1 VFVGEVVL
9 VVLLLVASRW
19 IDDAE
24 RPGPAPT
31 IDLVGTACSALGLGL
46 LVLGVLTSSS
56 WGWVLPKASPVEPL
70 GFSLSLWLIV
80 AGGVFLWA
88 FVTWQRRRERTGAD
102 PLLHLDLLRVVP
114 LRAGLLGLLSQNLIL
129 MGVFFVVPLYLQLV
143 LGFDALQ
150 TGVRMLPVSITM
162 FLASAAG
169 ARLSTRFPVR
179 TIVRTGLVV
188 ILVAIGVLL
197 ATIEP
202 DLQGTMFA
210 VSMGL
215 LGLGIG
221 LLASQLGNVVQSSV
235 DESGRGEAGGLQYT
249 GQQLGASLGVA
260 LVGAVVL
267 SGLTTAFVDEVQQDD
282 RIPSEIATQ
291 LETAT
296 SGGVDFVEAAD
307 VESAVTGAGI
317 DQSTTTAIVE
327 NYSEAQLR
335 ALKAGLLLAALLA
348 IVSLPFTKGL
358 PSEISASTSSAGPR
372 CHT

>member
-1 VFVGEVVL
+1 
-9 VVLLLVASRW
+9 
-19 IDDAE
+19 
-24 RPGPAPT
+24 
-31 IDLVGTACSALGLGL
+31 
-46 LVLGVLTSSS
+46 
-56 WGWVLPKASPVEPL
+56 
-70 GFSLSLWLIV
+70 
-80 AGGVFLWA
+80 
-88 FVTWQRRRERTGAD
+88 
-102 PLLHLDLLRVVP
+102 
-114 LRAGLLGLLSQNLIL
+114 
-129 MGVFFVVPLYLQLV
+129 
-143 LGFDALQ
+143 
-150 TGVRMLPVSITM
+150 VSITM